1 MEGLKVKDSEGN
13 VFVIKEITFD
23 NDTMYPNGVKLTNE
37 RGSKEISSFDLLYFT
52 IVEG

>member
-1 MEGLKVKDSEGN
+1 MIGLKIKDKEGN
-13 VFVIKEITFD
+13 VFLIKDITFD
-23 NDTMYPNGVKLTNE
+23 KDTMCPNGVKLTNE